1 MHIGHA
7 DHLTAWLADHVNFSG
22 QRTDLT
28 ATQFLMPGLID
39 CHIHAPQMPN
49 IGVGLDRELLDWLDT
64 YTFPMEAQYVD
75 TAFAAHVYEKVV
87 RRTLTN
93 GTTLASY
100 FATNDRA
107 SSVLLAREA
116 LRQGQRAFVG
126 KVSSNCCSPSYYV

>member
-1 MHIGHA
+1 
-7 DHLTAWLADHVNFSG
+7 
-22 QRTDLT
+22 
-28 ATQFLMPGLID
+28 MPGLID